1 MFKVHQVTLS
11 EGDCLLVNGLGW
23 EVAAE
28 KAPNVQ
34 AYLMAAIERK
44 FQKAFET
51 GQFKHVATIDAATLD
66 EVFEIGNIG
75 PEEKIT
81 RHAPMHSVSVGDVI
95 QTPEGDFFAV
105 ASFGFEELFV
115 VA

>member
-1 MFKVHQVTLS
+1 MFKVFQVTLS

-23 EVAAE
+23 AGAGE
-28 KAPNVQ
+28 KSPNVK
-34 AYLMAAIERK
+34 AYVIATLDRK
-44 FQKAFET
+44 FQEAFAT
-51 GQFKHVATIDAATLD
+51 GQFKHVATIEADDLD

-75 PEEKIT
+75 PEELIT

-95 QTPEGDFFAV
+95 QTPEGEFFAV
-105 ASFGFEELFV
+105 ASMGFESL

>member
-11 EGDCLLVNGLGW
+11 EGDCMWVNGLGW
-23 EVAAE
+23 SGAAE
-28 KAPNVQ
+28 KSPNIA
-34 AYLMAAIERK
+34 AYMIATLDRN

-51 GQFKHVATIDAATLD
+51 GQFKHVATIEADDLD

-75 PEEKIT
+75 PEHLIT

-95 QTPEGDFFAV
+95 QTPDGEFFAV
-105 ASFGFEELFV
+105 ASMGFTKLEV
-115 VA
+115 

>member
-1 MFKVHQVTLS
+1 MFKVHQVTLT
-11 EGDCLLVNGLGW
+11 EGDCLWINGLGFAG
-23 EVAAE
+23 AAE
-28 KAPNVQ
+28 KSPKVN
-34 AYLMAAIERK
+34 AYRLATVERK
-44 FQKAFET
+44 FQEAFET

-105 ASFGFEELFV
+105 ASFGFEELFT